1 MRHFLPFFLIAMAA
15 PAQVVSFG
23 ITGGVP
29 LTPPFSGY
37 SYDDP
42 YLDTGRWTIGPT
54 IDFHIVS
61 GLSFEAGMLL
71 RGYRIV
77 GSNDVPA
84 GSGTA
89 LFSYRSNARDF
100 DFPLLLKYRFLSGP
114 RRPFVDAGY
123 VVTYESHNDL
133 GTAACLSSDTGAG
146 AVPAP
151 APGLPATV
159 KLSRS
164 LQGGAAGI
172 GEEFKFRRFRIAPEV
187 RFTYLSYGSG
197 SPQKQV
203 SVPAS
208 FFFSQAPKPPL

>member
-29 LTPPFSGY
+29 LTPARSGY
-37 SYDDP
+37 SYDNP

-61 GLSFEAGMLL
+61 GLSLEVGMLL

-77 GSNDVPA
+77 GSIDLPA
-84 GSGTA
+84 SSGTV
-89 LFSYRSNARDF
+89 LYSYRNNSRDF
-100 DFPLLLKYRFLSGP
+100 DFPQLLKYRFLSGS

-123 VVTYESHNDL
+123 VWTHESYDDL
-133 GTAACLSSDTGAG
+133 GTAACLSDTGSCAL
-146 AVPAP
+146 P
-151 APGLPATV
+151 APGLPGTL

-197 SPQKQV
+197 SPQKQL
-203 SVPAS
+203 SVLAS
-208 FFFSQAPKPPL
+208 FFF